1 MVAKIS
7 FGSSLYGALA
17 YNGEK
22 INKEEGKLLAT
33 NKIFD
38 DCSGKTSITNALRD
52 FLRYLSPHIRT
63 EKPVVHISLN
73 PHPDDVL
80 TDMDMENIAREYL
93 ERMGYGNQ
101 PYMVYKH
108 EDIDR
113 HHMHIVT
120 IRVDENGKCL
130 DSRYNYHKSKAI
142 TRDLEEKYNLNKAD
156 RKQCQADNPL
166 RKVDISQG
174 YVKKQVANTVKSLC
188 ATYRFQS
195 LGEYRALLSL
205 YNISLEEVRGEVGGR
220 EYHGFVYSATD
231 GQGNKVGN
239 PFKASKI
246 DRSVGAEAIEKRFA
260 YSAKKFK
267 EDKKLSEMT
276 RHSVEAVLKQTYH
289 KDKFVELL
297 KAKGIDVVF
306 RHTADG
312 RIYGATFI
320 DHRTQSVFNGSRLG
334 TNLSANAI
342 QEHFSLPY
350 ENEQPIPL
358 TIPKEEWHRTFSCG
372 SPLWLHYGYCPIR
385 QIKKSVTELYR
396 NNVVTLFI
404 YFFGNYLFASTILAI
419 LTLTSYSKYNGIV
432 TKTRVIKSGGV
443 IIAATSIMTI
453 KACFL
458 YLANSCEDMNPNFA
472 KKNII
477 TGN

>member
-38 DCSGKTSITNALRD
+38 DCSGKTSIANALRD
-52 FLRYLSPHIRT
+52 FQRYLSPHIRT

-80 TDMDMENIAREYL
+80 TDMEMENIAREYL

-130 DSRYNYHKSKAI
+130 NSRYNYHRSKAI
-142 TRDLEEKYNLNKAD
+142 TRDLEEKYNLHKAD
-156 RKQCQADNPL
+156 RKQRQADNPL
-166 RKVDISQG
+166 RKVDVSQG
-174 YVKKQVANTVKSLC
+174 NVKKQVANTVKSLC
-188 ATYRFQS
+188 TTYRFQS

-246 DRSVGAEAIEKRFA
+246 DKSVGVEAIEKRFA

-276 RHSVEAVLKQTYH
+276 KHSVEAVLKQTYH
-289 KDKFVELL
+289 KDKFIELL

-334 TNLSANAI
+334 TNLSANAL
-342 QEHFSLPY
+342 QEHFTLPY
-350 ENEQPIPL
+350 ENEQPILL
-358 TIPKEEWHRTFSCG
+358 TIPKEDGAISEQERHDSSLFDEYG
-372 SPLWLHYGYCPIR
+372 SGLGLMAGNGSSNEAQEAAFDR
-385 QIKKSVTELYR
+385 ELRRKKKKRKGR
-396 NNVVTLFI
+396 NL
-404 YFFGNYLFASTILAI
+404 
-419 LTLTSYSKYNGIV
+419 
-432 TKTRVIKSGGV
+432 
-443 IIAATSIMTI
+443 
-453 KACFL
+453 
-458 YLANSCEDMNPNFA
+458 
-472 KKNII
+472 
-477 TGN
+477 

>member
-52 FLRYLSPHIRT
+52 FQRYLSPHIRT

-80 TDMDMENIAREYL
+80 TDMEMENIAREYL

-130 DSRYNYHKSKAI
+130 DSRYNYHRSKAI
-142 TRDLEEKYNLNKAD
+142 TRDLEEKYNLHKAD
-156 RKQCQADNPL
+156 RKQRQADNPL

-174 YVKKQVANTVKSLC
+174 NVKKQVANTVKSLC

-220 EYHGFVYSATD
+220 EYHGFVYSATN

-260 YSAKKFK
+260 YSAKKFR

-289 KDKFVELL
+289 KDKFIEML
-297 KAKGIDVVF
+297 KAKGIDVV
-306 RHTADG
+306 
-312 RIYGATFI
+312 
-320 DHRTQSVFNGSRLG
+320 S
-334 TNLSANAI
+334 AI
-342 QEHFSLPY
+342 QLTAVSTEQHSLTTAPKACSMVQGLERIFLPMPFRSTSPCITRMSNRY
-350 ENEQPIPL
+350 RLPFQRKMALSWRRNFKAQDCSTSTAAVLDLCLEEVHQMRHRKQHSTENYAER
-358 TIPKEEWHRTFSCG
+358 KRSAKGEAFSC
-372 SPLWLHYGYCPIR
+372 I
-385 QIKKSVTELYR
+385 IKIGFLEQWRKPALC
-396 NNVVTLFI
+396 
-404 YFFGNYLFASTILAI
+404 
-419 LTLTSYSKYNGIV
+419 K
-432 TKTRVIKSGGV
+432 IKV
-443 IIAATSIMTI
+443 
-453 KACFL
+453 
-458 YLANSCEDMNPNFA
+458 
-472 KKNII
+472 
-477 TGN
+477 

>member
-38 DCSGKTSITNALRD
+38 DCSGKTSIANALRD
-52 FLRYLSPHIRT
+52 FQRYLSPHIRT

-130 DSRYNYHKSKAI
+130 DSRYNYHRSKAI
-142 TRDLEEKYNLNKAD
+142 TRDLEEKYNLHKAD
-156 RKQCQADNPL
+156 RKQRQADNPL
-166 RKVDISQG
+166 RKVDVSQG
-174 YVKKQVANTVKSLC
+174 NVKKQVANTVKSLC
-188 ATYRFQS
+188 TTYRFQS

-246 DRSVGAEAIEKRFA
+246 DKSVGVEAIEKRFA

-276 RHSVEAVLKQTYH
+276 KHSVEAVLKQTYH

-297 KAKGIDVVF
+297 KAKGIDVVSDIQL
-306 RHTADG
+306 TAVSTEQHSLTTAPKACSMVQG
-312 RIYGATFI
+312 LERIFLPMPCRSTSPYLTRMSSRYHLPFQ
-320 DHRTQSVFNGSRLG
+320 RKMVQSQN
-334 TNLSANAI
+334 
-342 QEHFSLPY
+342 
-350 ENEQPIPL
+350 
-358 TIPKEEWHRTFSCG
+358 
-372 SPLWLHYGYCPIR
+372 
-385 QIKKSVTELYR
+385 KSVT
-396 NNVVTLFI
+396 
-404 YFFGNYLFASTILAI
+404 ILACSMNTAAVLDLWQGMVLPTRHRKQHSI
-419 LTLTSYSKYNGIV
+419 ESYAERKRSEKGETFNRI
-432 TKTRVIKSGGV
+432 IKV
-443 IIAATSIMTI
+443 
-453 KACFL
+453 
-458 YLANSCEDMNPNFA
+458 
-472 KKNII
+472 
-477 TGN
+477 